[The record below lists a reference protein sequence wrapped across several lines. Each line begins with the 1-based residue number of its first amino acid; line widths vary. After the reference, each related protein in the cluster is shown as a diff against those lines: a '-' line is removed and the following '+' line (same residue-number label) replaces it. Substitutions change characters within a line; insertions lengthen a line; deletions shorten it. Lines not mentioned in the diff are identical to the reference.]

1 MERNAIIVA
10 SMSAAPDHSGPQL
23 RALTC
28 DADCLHVRAELCG
41 DLDPDWL
48 HGHFRG
54 QLLYSLA
61 RRDAGAEPYCSDDAR
76 RERLRWAARG
86 FDLVEL
92 ETPHDLTPDI
102 LDQIP
107 PAKRLITWRGDADG
121 VDVLGK
127 RFEQMADVEA
137 RAYKL
142 VCTARQPADE
152 LVPLAFLASLRRDD
166 TLAFAEGGT
175 GFWSRLI
182 APHLGCPMV
191 FARLGDGPT
200 PADVPSVAQLVRDY
214 GLPRLSRPRELFG
227 IVGNPVLQSLSPR
240 LHNAGY
246 RALGRAALYLPFH
259 AESFNSFWDDVV
271 GNPLFAS
278 LDMAFKGCTVASP
291 HKEAARDMTIGSAE
305 IVRRS
310 ASCNLVRRANG
321 AWTSETTDPEGV
333 LDCLRAGGLSVR
345 GKRAAVV
352 GCGGAGRPIAAAL
365 GAAGADVTLVN
376 RGRERGRWA
385 ERILGMPFVRLD
397 EFSASDLSIV
407 VHATPLGRQKT
418 DPLPF
423 KVEAL
428 SRDAVLID
436 LVYAPATTP
445 LAAQARARGCH
456 VFDGYDVL
464 LVQAGRQF
472 KLMTGCELPPAA
484 ARSLLNPDAADPVPT
499 GHGSTGGC

>member
-1 MERNAIIVA
+1 MERDAIVVA
-10 SMSAAPDHSGPQL
+10 SMSAAPSHSGSQL
-23 RALTC
+23 RGLAR
-28 DADCLHVRAELCG
+28 DADWLHVRAELCG

-61 RRDAGAEPYCSDDAR
+61 RRDAAAELYCSDDAR
-76 RERLRWAARG
+76 RERLRWAARC

-92 ETPHDLTPDI
+92 EAPHDLTPDV
-102 LDQIP
+102 LDHIP
-107 PAKRLITWRGDADG
+107 PAKRLVAWRGVADD
-121 VDVLGK
+121 VDVLGGQ
-127 RFEQMADVEA
+127 FEQMAAVEA
-137 RAYKL
+137 RVYKL
-142 VCTARQPADE
+142 VCMARRPADE
-152 LVPLAFLASLRRDD
+152 LVPLAFLASLGRDD
-166 TLAFAEGGT
+166 TLAYAEGAT

-182 APHLGCPMV
+182 APHLGCPMI
-191 FARLGDGPT
+191 FARLGDEPS

-246 RALGRAALYLPFH
+246 RVLGRAALYLPFR
-259 AESFNSFWDDVV
+259 AESFGTFWDDVV
-271 GNPLFAS
+271 GDRLFET
-278 LDMAFKGCTVASP
+278 LGMAFKGFTVASP
-291 HKEAARDMTIGSAE
+291 HKEAAKDMALRSTE

-310 ASCNLVRRANG
+310 ASCNVVRSVNG

-333 LDCLRAGGLSVR
+333 LDCLRVGGLSVR

-365 GAAGADVTLVN
+365 AAAGSEVTLVN
-376 RGRERGRWA
+376 RGLERGRWA
-385 ERILGMPFVRLD
+385 ERMLGLPFVPLD
-397 EFSASDLSIV
+397 EFSVSDVSIV
-407 VHATPLGRQKT
+407 VHATPLGRRET

-423 KVEAL
+423 EPEGL

-436 LVYAPATTP
+436 LVYAPEPTP
-445 LAAQARARGCH
+445 LASRARARGCR

-472 KLMTGCELPPAA
+472 ELMTGSKLPAA
-484 ARSLLNPDAADPVPT
+484 LARGLLNPDAADPARSER
-499 GHGSTGGC
+499 GLRAGK